1 MKKLFVAAMAFCC
14 AALLNAQVK
23 NYVCIV
29 REQYY
34 PSHIEFLEDL
44 RDSLKKRG
52 YSTYSEYVDSYLK
65 GGFGSGFLYVDKDG
79 KNYIVTNRH
88 VVSQAA
94 SASVEFENADGSLTK
109 YEGLKVLITDD
120 DIDLAVLSFE
130 GDAKPFKNGLS
141 LYAGTLTDGQD
152 VVSAGFP
159 GLGGEPVWQFGK
171 GSITNASARIKDMID
186 PSISTVIQ
194 HSAQVDAGNSGGP
207 LLIESKAA
215 NGGYAVAGINTWKA
229 VGREST
235 NFAIPAALITRLI
248 DNSKKALDDNELK
261 AEREAK
267 LKAALSDSS
276 NDFTSIVKFVSYSY
290 TSEEGEDYFD
300 DILRHAPTKVRDR
313 VLTEFAFNPIEGLRY
328 AVAYK
333 LFENYSGQEANDE
346 NLSKII
352 WQKEHGL
359 YRIASTSDLK
369 KDKNKNKSKS
379 SSSKSKKTA
388 SKGIPEISWEGFES
402 PYLLAVSAGALIPLN
417 AEVDGK
423 PIDSKS
429 GFNLAL
435 SVFPGALGM
444 FGAQVE
450 YQRISFG
457 NVDANAF
464 GVGGVIKLPLNFNMF
479 CISPKAGAGIKL
491 GFDEPKVR
499 QFYWEAGLEAVFDF
513 GINYLRPG
521 IEIAYRTTS
530 NTFTYF
536 DAYSYE
542 PDFTVK
548 SSNLL
553 VRLVAGIS
561 FD

>member
-23 NYVCIV
+23 NYVGIV
-29 REQYY
+29 RQQYY
-34 PSHIEFLEDL
+34 PSHVEFLEDL

-52 YSTYSEYVDSYLK
+52 YSSYSEYVDNYLK

-109 YEGLKVLITDD
+109 YEGLKVIITDD
-120 DIDLAVLSFE
+120 DIDLAILTFE
-130 GDAKPFKNGLS
+130 GDIKPFKNGLAI
-141 LYAGTLTDGQD
+141 YNGNLTDGQD

-159 GLGGEPVWQFGK
+159 GLAGEPVWQFGK
-171 GSITNASARIKDMID
+171 GSITNSSARIKDMID

-194 HSAQVDAGNSGGP
+194 HSAQIDAGNSGGP
-207 LLIESKAA
+207 LLVESKAA
-215 NGGYAVAGINTWKA
+215 NTGYAVAGINTWKA
-229 VGREST
+229 VGREAT
-235 NFAIPAALITRLI
+235 NFAIPANLITRLI
-248 DNSKKALDDNELK
+248 DNSKNAVDDNELK

-267 LKAALSDSS
+267 LKATLSDSS
-276 NDFTSIVKFVSYSY
+276 NDYTSIVKFVSYSY
-290 TSEEGEDYFD
+290 ASEEGEDYFD
-300 DILRHAPTKVRDR
+300 DILRHAPTKIRDR
-313 VLTEFAFNPIEGLRY
+313 VLVEFAFNPIEGLRY

-333 LFENYSGQEANDE
+333 LFENYSGEDANDE
-346 NLSKII
+346 NLSKLI

-359 YRIASTSDLK
+359 YRIASTSESK
-369 KDKNKNKSKS
+369 KDKSKNKSKS

-388 SKGIPEISWEGFES
+388 SKGMPEISWEGFGS
-402 PYLLAVSAGALIPLN
+402 PYLFAISAGAIVPFES
-417 AEVDGK
+417 EVDGK
-423 PIDSKS
+423 SIDSNA
-429 GFNLAL
+429 GLNLAL
-435 SVFPGALGM
+435 SVFPGAFGM
-444 FGAQVE
+444 FGVQVE
-450 YQRISFG
+450 YQSISVG
-457 NVDANAF
+457 DIETNAF
-464 GVGGVIKLPLNFNMF
+464 GAGGVLKLPLNFNMF
-479 CISPKAGAGIKL
+479 CISPKAGAGVKL

-521 IEIAYRTTS
+521 IEIAWRNTS

-536 DAYSYE
+536 DTNSYK
-542 PDFTVK
+542 PNFTVK
-548 SSNLL
+548 SSNLI

>member
-1 MKKLFVAAMAFCC
+1 MKKLFVAVLTFCW

-23 NYVCIV
+23 NYVCVV
-29 REQYY
+29 RQQYY
-34 PSHIEFLEDL
+34 PSHIDFLEDL

-65 GGFGSGFLYVDKDG
+65 GGFGSGFVYVDKDG

-120 DIDLAVLSFE
+120 DIDLAILSFE
-130 GDAKPFKNGLS
+130 GNANPFKNGLA
-141 LYAGTLTDGQD
+141 LYNGTLTDGQD

-171 GSITNASARIKDMID
+171 GSVTNAAARIKDMID

-207 LLIESKAA
+207 LLIESKSA
-215 NGGYAVAGINTWKA
+215 NGGYAVVGVNTWKA

-235 NFAIPAALITRLI
+235 NFAIPGKLVESLIEA
-248 DNSKKALDDNELK
+248 SKKTVDDSAMK

-267 LKAALSDSS
+267 FKAALTDSS
-276 NDFTSIVKFVSYSY
+276 NDYTSIVKFVSYSY
-290 TSEEGEDYFD
+290 TSEVGEELLD
-300 DILRHAPTKVRDR
+300 DILRHAPTKIRDR
-313 VLTEFAFNPIEGLRY
+313 VLTEFTFNPIEGLRY

-359 YRIASTSDLK
+359 YRIASTSNSK
-369 KDKNKNKSKS
+369 KEKNKSKS
-379 SSSKSKKTA
+379 SSSRSKKSS

-402 PYLLAVSAGALIPLN
+402 PYLLAVSGGISIPLK
-417 AEVDGK
+417 AAVDEK
-423 PIDSKS
+423 KIDSKA
-429 GFNLAL
+429 GLNLAL

-444 FGAQVE
+444 FGVQVE

-457 NVDANAF
+457 KVKANAF
-464 GVGGVIKLPLNFNMF
+464 GAGGVIKLPLNFDMF
-479 CISPKAGAGIKL
+479 CISPKAGAGLKL
-491 GFDEPKVR
+491 GFDEPKLR

-521 IEIAYRTTS
+521 IEIAYRNTN
-530 NTFTYF
+530 NTFIYYES
-536 DAYSYE
+536 YSNN
-542 PDFTVK
+542 PDLKVK

-553 VRLVAGIS
+553 VRLVVGIA
-561 FD
+561 FE

>member
-1 MKKLFVAAMAFCC
+1 MKKLFVAAIAFCC

-23 NYVCIV
+23 NYVCVV
-29 REQYY
+29 RQQYY

-52 YSTYSEYVDSYLK
+52 YSSYSEYVDNYLK

-109 YEGLKVLITDD
+109 YEGLKVIITDD
-120 DIDLAVLSFE
+120 DIDLAVLAFE
-130 GDAKPFKNGLS
+130 GDAKPFKNGLTIYNGS
-141 LYAGTLTDGQD
+141 LTDGQD

-159 GLGGEPVWQFGK
+159 GLAGEPVWQFGK
-171 GSITNASARIKDMID
+171 GSITNSSARIKDMID

-215 NGGYAVAGINTWKA
+215 NGGYAVVGINTWKA

-235 NFAIPAALITRLI
+235 NFAIPAALITRLL
-248 DNSKKALDDNELK
+248 DNSKKAIDDNELK
-261 AEREAK
+261 AERESK

-276 NDFTSIVKFVSYSY
+276 NDYTSIVKFISYSY
-290 TSEEGEDYFD
+290 ASEEGEDYFD
-300 DILRHAPTKVRDR
+300 DILRHAPGKIRDR
-313 VLTEFAFNPIEGLRY
+313 VLIEFTFNPIEGLRY

-333 LFENYSGQEANDE
+333 LFENYSGEDANDE

-359 YRIASTSDLK
+359 YRIASTTDS
-369 KDKNKNKSKS
+369 KNLKNKSKS

-388 SKGIPEISWEGFES
+388 SKGIPEISWEGLES
-402 PYLLAVSAGALIPLN
+402 PYLLAVSGGAIIPLE
-417 AEVDGK
+417 AKVDGIK
-423 PIDSKS
+423 IDSKA
-429 GFNLAL
+429 GFNLSL
-435 SVFPGALGM
+435 SIFPGEFGM

-457 NVDANAF
+457 NVETNAF
-464 GVGGVIKLPLNFNMF
+464 GVGGVLKLPLNFNMF

-536 DAYSYE
+536 DAYSYQ

-553 VRLVAGIS
+553 IRLVAGIS
-561 FD
+561 FE

>member
-1 MKKLFVAAMAFCC
+1 MKKLFVAAIAFCC

-23 NYVCIV
+23 NYVCVV
-29 REQYY
+29 RQQYY

-52 YSTYSEYVDSYLK
+52 YSSYSEYVDNYLK

-120 DIDLAVLSFE
+120 DIDLAILSFE

-171 GSITNASARIKDMID
+171 GSITNSSARIKDMLD
-186 PSISTVIQ
+186 PTISTVIQ

-207 LLIESKAA
+207 LLVESKAA
-215 NGGYAVAGINTWKA
+215 NGGYAVVGINTWKA

-235 NFAIPAALITRLI
+235 NFAIPAALITRLL

-261 AEREAK
+261 AERESK

-276 NDFTSIVKFVSYSY
+276 NDYTSIVKFVSYSY
-290 TSEEGEDYFD
+290 ASEEGEDYFD

-313 VLTEFAFNPIEGLRY
+313 VLIEFTFNPIEGLRY

-333 LFENYSGQEANDE
+333 LFENYSGEDANDE

-359 YRIASTSDLK
+359 YRIASTTDS
-369 KDKNKNKSKS
+369 KNLKNKSKS
-379 SSSKSKKTA
+379 SSAKSKKTA
-388 SKGIPEISWEGFES
+388 SKGIPEISWEGLES
-402 PYLLAVSAGALIPLN
+402 PYLLAVRGGALIPIN
-417 AEVDGK
+417 SEVDG
-423 PIDSKS
+423 ISVDSKA
-429 GFNLAL
+429 GINFAL

-444 FGAQVE
+444 FGAQME
-450 YQRISFG
+450 YQRINFG
-457 NVDANAF
+457 KVESNAF
-464 GVGGVIKLPLNFNMF
+464 GVGAVLKLPLNMNTF

-521 IEIAYRTTS
+521 IEIAYRTTN

-553 VRLVAGIS
+553 IRLVAGIS
-561 FD
+561 FE

>member
-23 NYVCIV
+23 NYVCVV
-29 REQYY
+29 RQQYY
-34 PSHIEFLEDL
+34 PSHIEFLEEL

-267 LKAALSDSS
+267 LKAVLSDSS
-276 NDFTSIVKFVSYSY
+276 NDYTSIVKFVSYSY
-290 TSEEGEDYFD
+290 ASEEGEDYFD

-313 VLTEFAFNPIEGLRY
+313 VLIEFTFNPIEGLRY

-359 YRIASTSDLK
+359 YRIASTSDSK
-369 KDKNKNKSKS
+369 KDKNKSKSKS

-388 SKGIPEISWEGFES
+388 SKGIPEISWEGLES
-402 PYLLAVSAGALIPLN
+402 PYLLAVSGGAIIPLE
-417 AEVDGK
+417 AVVDGK
-423 PIDSKS
+423 PIDSKA

-435 SVFPGALGM
+435 SVFRVL
-444 FGAQVE
+444 
-450 YQRISFG
+450 
-457 NVDANAF
+457 
-464 GVGGVIKLPLNFNMF
+464 
-479 CISPKAGAGIKL
+479 
-491 GFDEPKVR
+491 
-499 QFYWEAGLEAVFDF
+499 WEC
-513 GINYLRPG
+513 
-521 IEIAYRTTS
+521 
-530 NTFTYF
+530 
-536 DAYSYE
+536 
-542 PDFTVK
+542 
-548 SSNLL
+548 L
-553 VRLVAGIS
+553 VLK
-561 FD
+561 

>member
-1 MKKLFVAAMAFCC
+1 MKKLFVAVLAFCW
-14 AALLNAQVK
+14 AALLSAQVK
-23 NYVCIV
+23 NYVCVV

-34 PSHIEFLEDL
+34 PSHIEFLEEL

-120 DIDLAVLSFE
+120 DIDLAILSFE
-130 GDAKPFKNGLS
+130 GNANPFKNGLS

-171 GSITNASARIKDMID
+171 GSVTNASARIKDMID

-215 NGGYAVAGINTWKA
+215 NAGYAVAGINTWKA

-248 DNSKKALDDNELK
+248 DNSNKALDDNELK

-276 NDFTSIVKFVSYSY
+276 NDYTSIVKFVSYSY
-290 TSEEGEDYFD
+290 ASEEGEDYFD

-313 VLTEFAFNPIEGLRY
+313 VLIEFTFNPIEGLRY

-359 YRIASTSDLK
+359 YRIASTSDSK

-388 SKGIPEISWEGFES
+388 SKGIPEISWEGLES
-402 PYLLAVSAGALIPLN
+402 PYLLAVSGGAIIPLE
-417 AEVDGK
+417 AKVDGIK
-423 PIDSKS
+423 IDSKA
-429 GFNLAL
+429 GFNFAL
-435 SVFPGALGM
+435 SIFPGEFGM

>member
-248 DNSKKALDDNELK
+248 DNSNKALDDNELK

-276 NDFTSIVKFVSYSY
+276 NDYTSIVKFVSYSY
-290 TSEEGEDYFD
+290 ASEEGEDYFD

-313 VLTEFAFNPIEGLRY
+313 VLIEFTFNPIEGLRY

-333 LFENYSGQEANDE
+333 LFENYSGQEASDE

-359 YRIASTSDLK
+359 YRIASTSDSK

-388 SKGIPEISWEGFES
+388 SKGIPEISWEGLES
-402 PYLLAVSAGALIPLN
+402 PYLLAVSGGAIIPLE
-417 AEVDGK
+417 AKVDGIK
-423 PIDSKS
+423 IDSKA

-464 GVGGVIKLPLNFNMF
+464 GVGGVIKFPLNCNMF

-499 QFYWEAGLEAVFDF
+499 QFYWEAGVEAVFDF